1 MAQKY
6 LPEIGDLVMQTWSN
20 YLKELKSKSIEEE
33 RKNYLNSLCLM
44 VKENVYHQGHVIA
57 LNPEKNELHL

>member
-1 MAQKY
+1 
-6 LPEIGDLVMQTWSN
+6 MQTWSN